1 MIVHG
6 KFDSQLFY
14 VDYFTTVLAAGH
26 GHLYELENFEDKPYI
41 KTFEVCFEEKIFAK
55 QIDNKYNSIT
65 TAGSWRFVFC
75 VFMKHRKIT
84 KQERDYQNGSE
95 MSNRS
100 TS

>member
-41 KTFEVCFEEKIFAK
+41 KTFEVCFEEK
-55 QIDNKYNSIT
+55 N
-65 TAGSWRFVFC
+65 FC
-75 VFMKHRKIT
+75 QT
-84 KQERDYQNGSE
+84 N
-95 MSNRS
+95 
-100 TS
+100 